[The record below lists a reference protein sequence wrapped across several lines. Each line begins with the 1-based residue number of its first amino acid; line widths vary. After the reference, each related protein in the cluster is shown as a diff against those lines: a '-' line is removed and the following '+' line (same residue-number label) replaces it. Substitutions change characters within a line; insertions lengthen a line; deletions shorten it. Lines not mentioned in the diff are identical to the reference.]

1 MNQGRRTASIVIA
14 GIFFLIVFG
23 GLSVAALSS
32 AALNVA
38 TVLIAAVSLF
48 VMFAVI
54 SALIGAVRRP
64 PDE

>member
-1 MNQGRRTASIVIA
+1 MNSGQRTTSIVIA

-23 GLSVAALSS
+23 GLTVAALSS
-32 AALNVA
+32 AALNFA
-38 TVLIAAVSLF
+38 TVVIAAVSIF

-54 SALIGAVRRP
+54 SALVGAVRRP